1 MGSQPEFF
9 GPADERLAGGDDA
22 VGLGLAADKVHGHL
36 FAGKARNEVYMDDGE
51 FARRVDPLHD
61 GGNAADVSV
70 QDKHD
75 PDIFVLQRVLQP
87 VIILDRGDDG
97 RFLNG
102 VHQFLF
108 HEIEIPHFPVSKILS
123 SSETL

>member
-1 MGSQPEFF
+1 MANL
-9 GPADERLAGGDDA
+9 PAAWIRCTS
-22 VGLGLAADKVHGHL
+22 VDKDH
-36 FAGKARNEVYMDDGE
+36 
-51 FARRVDPLHD
+51 P
-61 GGNAADVSV
+61 DV
-70 QDKHD
+70 
-75 PDIFVLQRVLQP
+75 FVLQRVLQP